1 MWSQSLW
8 NRAVSYDLNYPTA
21 KKGGKKVSIPLE
33 QGSVLR
39 RCRPLVCNCIWGVSI
54 PLEQGSVLRP
64 IAFINSIKKQSLN
77 PFGTGQCLTTHSVL
91 LLSSQI
97 NSLNP
102 FGTGQCLTT
111 TASQLMDISDLCLN
125 PFGTGQCLTTEN
137 WVKDKTMS
145 KSQSL
150 WNRAVSYDLQD
161 SSEYNSDM

>member
-1 MWSQSLW
+1 MGACNFCYHSGSQSLW

-39 RCRPLVCNCIWGVSI
+39 
-54 PLEQGSVLRP
+54 P

-77 PFGTGQCLTTHSVL
+77 PFGTGQCLTTLTYSQQLLENCLNPFGTGQCLTTHSVL

-97 NSLNP
+97 NS
-102 FGTGQCLTT
+102 
-111 TASQLMDISDLCLN
+111 LN